1 MTILALMDIGLIIQV
16 MDIVGFQMNR
26 VSDHTTPT
34 ATGFILIMDGH
45 GFPIIIGDG
54 RHFIMADG

>member
-16 MDIVGFQMNR
+16 MDIAGFPMNR
-26 VSDHTTPT
+26 ASDHITLTVI
-34 ATGFILIMDGH
+34 GFILIMDGH